1 MSQVYII
8 RCISCKDEFDQGD
21 SYKRICEK
29 CVINRRKS
37 REKINNA
44 KKRPVKRQPT
54 LYTKQC
60 LACDNTFT
68 TKNINKQF
76 CFHYCFIQYKH
87 FPTRLIN
94 TEKKIIRLEKKIEQV
109 NIESEAK
116 IINIVKQLEKTN
128 YTLESQRLAYEAKLE
143 FLRSKI

>member
-60 LACDNTFT
+60 LACDGTFT
-68 TKNINKQF
+68 TKNIDKEF
-76 CFHYCFIQYKH
+76 CFHYCFIQYQN
-87 FPTRLIN
+87 FPIRLAN
-94 TEKKIIRLEKKIEQV
+94 TEKKIIEVEKKIEKV
-109 NIESEAK
+109 NIECETK
-116 IINIVKQLEKTN
+116 IIQLEKQLEKTN
-128 YTLESQRLAYEAKLE
+128 YTLETKRLAYEKRIE
-143 FLRSKI
+143 FLRSKV